1 MRMAMSSPASARTG
15 GRATRKASSSKPT
28 ASATRIA
35 HTPGRDSVLSPAC
48 VNGNGRGT
56 RAMPF
61 RRPLLLPDIARAGL
75 QLFFDAGRLALTI
88 AQIIKLG
95 AAHITAAHYFDI
107 GHHRAVGLEHT
118 LDTFAVRAIAVE
130 KGSIV

>member
-1 MRMAMSSPASARTG
+1 MSRAMSPPSSARAG
-15 GRATRKASSSKPT
+15 LRATWKASSSKPT
-28 ASATRIA
+28 ARATRIE
-35 HTPGRDSVLSPAC
+35 HTPGRDSVLTPAC
-48 VNGNGRGT
+48 VNGNGRGK

-118 LDTFAVRAIAVE
+118 LDTFAVRDFADGE
-130 KGSIV
+130 G